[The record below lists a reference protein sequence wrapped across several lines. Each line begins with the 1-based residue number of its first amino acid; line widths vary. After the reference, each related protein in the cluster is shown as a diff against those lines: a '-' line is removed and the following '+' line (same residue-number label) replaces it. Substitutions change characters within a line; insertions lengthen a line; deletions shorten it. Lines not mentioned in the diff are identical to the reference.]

1 MDLQGLNVPEIIVEA
16 EKKGISF
23 DKLLTVPEQDDWVYY
38 DGKSASC
45 VAFILEMYKAAGLFD
60 PIANSIQVTEFTV
73 RPLNC

>member
-1 MDLQGLNVPEIIVEA
+1 MDLQGLNLPEIMVEA

-23 DKLLTVPEQDDWVYY
+23 DKLLTVPEQDDWVYN

-73 RPLNC
+73 RPPLN